1 MKQGTQLLAVLAA
14 ALLLSMQ
21 PARAEDKP
29 YTEATV
35 WTVTLV
41 RVKPGLLDTYLR
53 ELMPMRKK
61 LDDEAKK
68 AGLLMSSHILSGVAA
83 NHDDFDVMFL
93 DEFKNWAAFD
103 GMNAKYDAM
112 MEKLIGNEEKR
123 TQVMVKR
130 TDVREITGIK
140 TMQELIPK

>member
-1 MKQGTQLLAVLAA
+1 MKQGTQLLAVFAA
-14 ALLLSMQ
+14 AMLLGMPL
-21 PARAEDKP
+21 ARAEDKP

-35 WTVTLV
+35 WSVTLV
-41 RVKPGLLDTYLR
+41 RVKPGMLDTYLR
-53 ELMPMRKK
+53 ELMPMRKR

-68 AGLLMSSHILSGVAA
+68 AGLLISSHILSGAAA

-103 GMNAKYDAM
+103 GINAKYDAM
-112 MEKLIGNEEKR
+112 LEKQIGNEEKR

>member
-1 MKQGTQLLAVLAA
+1 
-14 ALLLSMQ
+14 
-21 PARAEDKP
+21 
-29 YTEATV
+29 
-35 WTVTLV
+35 VTLV
-41 RVKPGLLDTYLR
+41 RVKPGMLDTYLR

-68 AGLLMSSHILSGVAA
+68 AGILVSSHILSGAAA

-103 GMNAKYDAM
+103 GINAKYDAM
-112 MEKLIGNEEKR
+112 LEKQIGNEEKR

-130 TDVREITGIK
+130 TDVREITGVK